1 MRILAVFS
9 FLGVFC
15 CPLLHADVGL
25 LLSESLN
32 DRVSQWVS
40 SGHSAIYLSRLC
52 PETPVKLRLCASGES
67 GSVISMYNKLDEDQN
82 FEWNTVPLSLFLY
95 GVEDESD
102 RPLLAWPAL
111 FRLLQDQA
119 RETYLAGVCQTA
131 RCAAN
136 RQGNWRELFAST
148 FIRDIYVFQVKTT
161 LQQDLA
167 LMTHLNAKPNV
178 NHYSGF
184 TNNCADFAA
193 AVLNFYFPGSARPD
207 HMNDFGITSPKA
219 ISKSFT
225 RYARR
230 HPALELRIFRFAQ
243 VPGTY
248 SQSHDARKGD
258 EMFFTSKKVLLPM
271 LLRPHVLALF
281 IGGYSLTGRFNPEHE
296 LRRQPGDDNVFPAYQ
311 ASVGHQASMEQQEMQ
326 PAHSQPVHLQPAAFQ
341 PIHFEPIPLADYVDL
356 FIKPQDARP
365 QDALL
370 GTDAQWK
377 SYRKALTELA
387 NEAVSKKLIGDRKA
401 LHKVVKELGK
411 SGQTSLDS
419 GGAPWLEAS
428 HNGSLRRVGV
438 AASNVNAPE
447 SDPELAYLIML
458 SRMDAMLGRSS
469 KDRELLPRFERDWQL
484 MLESR
489 QRLWPAATRTASGG
503 PLTPGDLLTLAPR

>member
-1 MRILAVFS
+1 MQILAVFS
-9 FLGVFC
+9 LLGVFC
-15 CPLLHADVGL
+15 FPPLHADVGL

-32 DRVSQWVS
+32 DPVSQWVS

-52 PETPVKLRLCASGES
+52 PETPVKLRLCAAGES
-67 GSVISMYNKLDEDQN
+67 GSVISMYNKLDEDQD
-82 FEWNTVPLSLFLY
+82 FEWNAVPLPLFLY
-95 GVEDESD
+95 GVDDENN

-111 FRLLQDQA
+111 LRLLQDQA
-119 RETYLAGVCQTA
+119 RENYLAGVCQA
-131 RCAAN
+131 APCAAN
-136 RQGNWRELFAST
+136 RQGKWRELFAST
-148 FIRDIYVFQVKTT
+148 FIRDIYIFEVKTT

-167 LMTHLNAKPNV
+167 LMTHLNAKPNI

-193 AVLNFYFPGSARPD
+193 ALLNFYYPGSARPD

-219 ISKSFT
+219 ISKSLT

-230 HPALELRIFRFAQ
+230 HPALELRVFRFTQ

-248 SQSHDARKGD
+248 SQSHDARKGM
-258 EMFFTSKKVLLPM
+258 EMFFRSKKVLFPM
-271 LLRPHVLALF
+271 LLRPHELALF
-281 IGGYSLTGRFNPEHE
+281 IGSYSLTGRFNPEHE

-311 ASVGHQASMEQQEMQ
+311 ASMKQQEMQ
-326 PAHSQPVHLQPAAFQ
+326 PAHFLPVHLQPIA
-341 PIHFEPIPLADYVDL
+341 LADYVDL
-356 FIKPQDARP
+356 FIQPQHAHPQEARP

-387 NEAVSKKLIGDRKA
+387 DEAVSKKLIGDRKA
-401 LHKVVKELGK
+401 LRKLVKELGK

-419 GGAPWLEAS
+419 GGALWLEVS
-428 HNGSLRRVGV
+428 HDGILRRVGV
-438 AASNVNAPE
+438 AASNVNARG

-458 SRMDAMLGRSS
+458 SRMDAMLSRSS

-489 QRLWPAATRTASGG
+489 QRLWPAATRVASGG
-503 PLTPGDLLTLAPR
+503 PLTPGDLPTFAPR